1 MFSRR
6 FILSYFPPLFLLLV
20 MMSSCLGGPI
30 LVPART
36 PPPLPPLYA
45 PTRIRVA
52 LVLGSGGIRGMAHV
66 GVIEELH
73 EAGIPIDLIVGCSAG
88 AAVGALYADNPDI
101 EALKHAVSSMRTSS
115 VLDISLMNCRYGLA
129 SGQSLA
135 KVLRKHLH
143 ARYFHQL
150 KIPLVVAVTDLY
162 SGELLPIASGD
173 LVPAIQAS
181 CAIPLI
187 FTPCC
192 LFGRVCV
199 DGSVVN
205 PCPTKIA
212 KDLGAEI
219 VIAVDLCELLSP
231 TFPSHLFGVA
241 ARSADIASLWHN
253 QASCQFADLT
263 IQPKTCDVGMFNDSM
278 KAKLY
283 WYGRIAARQ
292 KIEEIRRLIDTLP
305 ELLEHEKRCCWIQ
318 LSPHTPHLYREAVP
332 FSDMEKSRK
341 EFPPI

>member
-1 MFSRR
+1 ML
-6 FILSYFPPLFLLLV
+6 I
-20 MMSSCLGGPI
+20 
-30 LVPART
+30 PAKT
-36 PPPLPPLYA
+36 PPPLPPLRA
-45 PTRIRVA
+45 PMRIRVA

-66 GVIEELH
+66 GVLEELH

-88 AAVGALYADNPDI
+88 AAVGALYADNLDI
-101 EALKHAVSSMRTSS
+101 SHLKHAVGSMRTSS
-115 VLDISLMNCRYGLA
+115 VLDISLMQCRYGLA

-135 KVLRKHLH
+135 TVLRKHLH
-143 ARYFHQL
+143 SRYFHQL
-150 KIPLVVAVTDLY
+150 KIPLVIAVTDLY
-162 SGELLPIASGD
+162 SGELLPIAAGD

-231 TFPSHLFGVA
+231 VFPTHLFGVA

-253 QASCQFADLT
+253 QGACRFAD
-263 IQPKTCDVGMFNDSM
+263 IVIRPRTCDVGMFNDTM

-292 KIEEIRRLIDTLP
+292 KIEEIRHLIDALAPITAQ
-305 ELLEHEKRCCWIQ
+305 EAQSCWIE
-318 LSPHTPHLYREAVP
+318 LTPHTPHLYREPAQFDDTNKDDHEELP
-332 FSDMEKSRK
+332 D
-341 EFPPI
+341 I